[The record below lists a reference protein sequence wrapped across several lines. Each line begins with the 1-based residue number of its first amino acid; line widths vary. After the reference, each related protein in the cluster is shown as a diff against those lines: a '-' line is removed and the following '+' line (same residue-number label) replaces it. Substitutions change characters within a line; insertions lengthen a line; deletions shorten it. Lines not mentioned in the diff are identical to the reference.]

1 MATEAPLSP
10 NSLREDLLDAGV
22 DVIAETDDAA
32 GLARAAVR
40 HRPHFVVQHSPHFVV
55 AASISPSAVLIEAA
69 RLLHTLAP
77 CPFIMFTSD
86 GDAQKIESA
95 SHAGI
100 HAYGV
105 DGHAK
110 HRLLSIIQVA
120 RARFRHEPLLK
131 GELSGL
137 SQRFEARK
145 WVGRATGGLMR
156 SRGVTEDE
164 AFELLRSLAM
174 RTRQRLGVV
183 AQSVIEMSRAGEA
196 INRSGQL
203 RMRSQRNAT
212 HRQAGLSAGAV
223 AQRRAADA
231 VARAGGGVCA
241 GHGLSGRCAAVVGG
255 HPRPLAGGAGRV
267 GPPERAAGRS
277 GPVRSPGR
285 GGRCQ

>member
-32 GLARAAVR
+32 GLARAVVQ

-77 CPFIMFTSD
+77 CPFIVFTSA

-145 WVGRATGGLMR
+145 WVDRATGVLMR

-203 RMRSQRNAT
+203 RMRSQR
-212 HRQAGLSAGAV
+212 SA
-223 AQRRAADA
+223 AQRNASPSWAFCWRC
-231 VARAGGGVCA
+231 RPTAGG
-241 GHGLSGRCAAVVGG
+241 
-255 HPRPLAGGAGRV
+255 
-267 GPPERAAGRS
+267 
-277 GPVRSPGR
+277 
-285 GGRCQ
+285 